1 MRGSFELP
9 RIFCSEVSVA
19 HRNRVG
25 IPADNASNLCFSAG
39 RLWRN
44 GNCHKAAGHR
54 SHAQLE
60 FSLKRHCDCPVPVES
75 LEGLPGGIRMRQ
87 GFSPLLLPALLLAVL
102 TAEPL
107 SVPTTAAQIIQQSQS
122 SSTALN
128 NQDVLAMLKADLA
141 VELIVAKIKASDC
154 NFDTSPETL
163 KKFQTDGVPGEV
175 IMAMIVAAKKPWPGD
190 PVTPTQRAAIK
201 LPAGTVIDFET
212 VYPINSHE
220 FRKDD
225 AISFRVV
232 NPVIINGSVLIIQGA
247 TATGIVTIAQR
258 NGHFGRAGRITW
270 AMKEVTAV
278 DGTRI
283 PIEFTGHTVGDSKG
297 AKVAAQTIIMG
308 ALMGPAAPI
317 ALLGGFKRGENAY
330 IPAGKRFQASVRG
343 DATVIAYP
351 MR

>member
-1 MRGSFELP
+1 M
-9 RIFCSEVSVA
+9 SV
-19 HRNRVG
+19 VEG
-25 IPADNASNLCFSAG
+25 WTASG
-39 RLWRN
+39 
-44 GNCHKAAGHR
+44 
-54 SHAQLE
+54 
-60 FSLKRHCDCPVPVES
+60 
-75 LEGLPGGIRMRQ
+75 GLPMRQ
-87 GFSPLLLPALLLAVL
+87 RFSPLLLRALLFAVL
-102 TAEPL
+102 TAVLPGGQA
-107 SVPTTAAQIIQQSQS
+107 TAAKTIQQSQS
-122 SSTALN
+122 SSTALS
-128 NQDVLAMLKADLA
+128 NQDVLAMLKAELP
-141 VELIVAKIKASDC
+141 VELIIAKIKSSDC

-175 IMAMIVAAKKPWPGD
+175 IMAMIVAAKKPGPGES
-190 PVTPTQRAAIK
+190 VTPPQRATIK

-212 VYPINSHE
+212 IYPINSQE
-220 FRKDD
+220 FRKGD

-247 TATGIVTIAQR
+247 TATGIVTVAER

-270 AMKEVTAV
+270 IMKEVTAV